1 VGHGPASRQISA
13 STVGGRVTRIWT
25 RIEPAG
31 PMIMPPLATTPD
43 ALLRLW
49 AVAISEGDVDA
60 ACSLYAPDAVLV
72 PWHLPLARGGDLRA
86 ALSWL
91 AELRLPVRL
100 HGLRAGRV
108 GREAVLHGHWTVDGI
123 DGEGNDVR
131 LAADV
136 VALVRCDAIA
146 TEPPHWRT
154 YLERWVEPSP
164 GRAEQ
169 GRAEHTLGGR
179 AIPR

>member
-1 VGHGPASRQISA
+1 MPLTARS
-13 STVGGRVTRIWT
+13 
-25 RIEPAG
+25 EPAG
-31 PMIMPPLATTPD
+31 LMITPPRATTPD

-49 AVAISEGDVDA
+49 ADAVSAGDVDA
-60 ACSLYAPDAVLV
+60 AWSLYAPDAVLV

-100 HGLRAGRV
+100 RGVRAGRV
-108 GREAVLHGHWTVDGI
+108 GKEAVLHGHWTVDGI

-136 VALVRCDAIA
+136 VALVRCDAMA
-146 TEPPHWRT
+146 AEPPHWQT
-154 YLERWVEPSP
+154 YLERWAEPSP
-164 GRAEQ
+164 SRAV
-169 GRAEHTLGGR
+169 ALPLGGR
-179 AIPR
+179 AIRR